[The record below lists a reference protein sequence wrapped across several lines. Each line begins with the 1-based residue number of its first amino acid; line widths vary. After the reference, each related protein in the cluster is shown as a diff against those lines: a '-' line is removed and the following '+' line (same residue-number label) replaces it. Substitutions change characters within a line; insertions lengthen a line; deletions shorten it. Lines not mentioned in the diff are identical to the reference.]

1 MALRLCIGAICIAG
15 ILLIWAAGRNRLR
28 SRWWN
33 VVGLVLMD
41 CAFLFMIRGY
51 WNHHTRFETFL
62 VLFAPFSLNIQALR
76 QWKQQSGARVAA

>member
-1 MALRLCIGAICIAG
+1 MALRLCLGAIGIAG

-41 CAFLFMIRGY
+41 CAFLFTSRGY
-51 WNHHTRFETFL
+51 WNHHTRFEIFL
-62 VLFAPFSLNIQALR
+62 VLFAPFFSNVQALK
-76 QWKQQSGARVAA
+76 QWTRQSGVRVAA